1 MESVANFNLV
11 FGGLIT
17 ILLSIIA
24 YFIRQLHTDFKNV
37 EKDLIEVKTT
47 TSLIKSELKS
57 GYDLLNQ
64 KVGFIERR
72 VDNLEAITLKKK
84 EDERQ

>member
-1 MESVANFNLV
+1 METAANCHRV
-11 FGGLIT
+11 FGGLMT
-17 ILLSIIA
+17 VLLSIIA
-24 YFIRQLHTDFKNV
+24 YFVRQLHTDFKNV

-47 TSLIKSELKS
+47 TSIIKSELKS

-72 VDNLEAITLKKK
+72 VENLEAVTFKKK
-84 EDERQ
+84 ENERQ

>member
-1 MESVANFNLV
+1 MEPVANFNLV

-64 KVGFIERR
+64 KVGFIEQR
-72 VDNLEAITLKKK
+72 VDNLEAIILKKK

>member
-1 MESVANFNLV
+1 MTV
-11 FGGLIT
+11 
-17 ILLSIIA
+17 LLSIIA
-24 YFIRQLHTDFKNV
+24 YFVRQLHTDFKNV

-47 TSLIKSELKS
+47 TSIIKSELKS

-72 VDNLEAITLKKK
+72 VENLEAVTFKKK
-84 EDERQ
+84 ENERQ

>member
-64 KVGFIERR
+64 KVVFIERR

>member
-1 MESVANFNLV
+1 METAANFHLV
-11 FGGLIT
+11 FGGLMT
-17 ILLSIIA
+17 VLLSIIA
-24 YFIRQLHTDFKNV
+24 YFVRQLHTDFKNV

-47 TSLIKSELKS
+47 TSIIKSELKS

-72 VDNLEAITLKKK
+72 VENLEAVTFKKK
-84 EDERQ
+84 ENERQ

>member
-1 MESVANFNLV
+1 LV